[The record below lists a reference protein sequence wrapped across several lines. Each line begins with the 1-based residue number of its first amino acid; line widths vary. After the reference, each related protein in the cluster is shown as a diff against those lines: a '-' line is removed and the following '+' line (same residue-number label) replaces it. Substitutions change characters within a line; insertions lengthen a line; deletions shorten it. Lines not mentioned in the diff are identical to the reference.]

1 MKRQQI
7 QHNGYCENLTVFS
20 KISPVIF
27 IAIAIEGEKHSLPD
41 SKTLRG
47 LGPTWRLRVSYQS
60 SFSFQHVEE
69 R

>member
-1 MKRQQI
+1 MWK
-7 QHNGYCENLTVFS
+7 HLTPFSS

-27 IAIAIEGEKHSLPD
+27 IAFAIVDEKHSLPD

-47 LGPTWRLRVSYQS
+47 LGPTWRLRVSRYS
-60 SFSFQHVEE
+60 SFSIQHVEE